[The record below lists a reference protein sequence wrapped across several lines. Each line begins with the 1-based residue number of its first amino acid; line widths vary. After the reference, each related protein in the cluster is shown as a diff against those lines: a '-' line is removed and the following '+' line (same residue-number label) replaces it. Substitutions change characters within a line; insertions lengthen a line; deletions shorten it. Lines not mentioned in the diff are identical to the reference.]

1 MGNDASFPIMN
12 AKMTLLLA
20 ATLAAFTAN
29 AADERVDPS
38 ALPPEV
44 KQALEPWR
52 AHGPVKQVTR
62 QMIDGRTVYNIEIEK
77 DNAPNPRL
85 RIAEDGTVLRDP
97 TPTVTPFG
105 EVPIVTSEYGS
116 VVAPAFPKASLS
128 DLPDAVQQTARTEA
142 QGRDIADIDREMW
155 HGKMVYEI
163 EFKERGLNSRV
174 YIDENG
180 KVVRDERR
188 PSQTLRSL
196 FMGTQLEE
204 TPPAVQATIRRAA
217 GDREIADIDRKTSG
231 TKTMYRVEIKNADG
245 TQELRIAEDGKILY
259 DSRSPGQKQRG

>member
-1 MGNDASFPIMN
+1 MN
-12 AKMTLLLA
+12 AKTTFTLVAILA
-20 ATLAAFTAN
+20 TFTAN
-29 AADERVDPS
+29 AAEERVDPR
-38 ALPPEV
+38 ALPPAV
-44 KQALEPWR
+44 QQAVERWR
-52 AHGPVKQVTR
+52 EHGPVKQATR
-62 QMIDGRTVYNIEIEK
+62 QVINGRNVYIIEIEK
-77 DNAPNPRL
+77 NNAPNPRL

-105 EVPIVTSEYGS
+105 EVPIVTNEYGS

-142 QGRDIADIDREMW
+142 RGREIADIDRETW
-155 HGKMVYEI
+155 QGRQVYEI

-174 YIDENG
+174 YVGEDG

-204 TPPAVQATIRRAA
+204 TPAAVQATIRRAA
-217 GDREIADIDRKTSG
+217 GDREIADIDRKTG
-231 TKTMYRVEIKNADG
+231 GGQTMYRVEIKNADG
-245 TQELRIAEDGKILY
+245 MQELRITEDGKILY
-259 DSRSPGQKQRG
+259 DSRSPTQKQRG